1 MTNFAILITQAITQ
15 RGRGEGCV
23 GMSIRLADSGLGACN
38 LTACVSALDGGQV
51 AQCALD
57 AAITAV
63 GGSRLRILQTGRNML

>member
-1 MTNFAILITQAITQ
+1 MTNFAILITQAITP
-15 RGRGEGCV
+15 RGGCV

>member
-1 MTNFAILITQAITQ
+1 MGT
-15 RGRGEGCV
+15 
-23 GMSIRLADSGLGACN
+23 SIRLADSGLGACN